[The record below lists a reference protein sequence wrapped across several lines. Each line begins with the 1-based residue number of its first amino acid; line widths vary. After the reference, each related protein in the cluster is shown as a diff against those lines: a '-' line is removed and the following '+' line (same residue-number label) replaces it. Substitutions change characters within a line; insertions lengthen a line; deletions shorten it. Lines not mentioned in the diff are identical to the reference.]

1 MKVIFLDIDGVLNS
15 DAYIDKQLDNSS
27 EGIESEIDPATLI
40 LLKKAVDITGAKIIL
55 SSSWRI
61 MKKCNELEKFFM
73 KFGISLSGKTPYVD
87 GKRGLEIKQYLSEN
101 ENIEQ
106 YLILDDEI
114 FESFDEELVNHLILI
129 KSDQN
134 YHGFSEGLTE
144 KHIKQIIET
153 FGRINKREKSDE
165 ER

>member
-15 DAYIDKQLDNSS
+15 DTYMEKQLDNSS

-40 LLKKAVDITGAKIIL
+40 LLKKAVDTTGAKIIL

-61 MKKCNELEKFFM
+61 MRKYNELEKFLM
-73 KFGISLSGKTPYVD
+73 KFGISSSGKTPYVD

-101 ENIEQ
+101 KNIEQ

-114 FESFDEELVNHLILI
+114 FESFDEELVNHLILT

-144 KHIKQIIET
+144 KHIKQIVET
-153 FGRINKREKSDE
+153 FGKVHKREKFDE

>member
-15 DAYIDKQLDNSS
+15 DTYMEKQLDNSS

-40 LLKKAVDITGAKIIL
+40 LLKKAVDTTGAKIIL

-61 MKKCNELEKFFM
+61 MRKYNELEKFLM

-101 ENIEQ
+101 KNIEQ

-114 FESFDEELVNHLILI
+114 FESFDEELVNHLILT

-134 YHGFSEGLTE
+134 YHGLSEGLTE
-144 KHIKQIIET
+144 KHIKQIVET
-153 FGRINKREKSDE
+153 FGKVHKREKFDE

>member
-15 DAYIDKQLDNSS
+15 DTYMEKQLDNSS
-27 EGIESEIDPATLI
+27 VGIESEIDPATLI
-40 LLKKAVDITGAKIIL
+40 LLKKAVDTTGAKIVL

-61 MKKCNELEKFFM
+61 MRKCNELERFMM

-87 GKRGLEIKQYLSEN
+87 GKRGLEIKQYLSKN

-114 FESFDEELVNHLILI
+114 FESFDEELVNHLILT

-134 YHGFSEGLTE
+134 YHGFGGGLTD
-144 KHIKQIIET
+144 KHIKQIVET
-153 FGRINKREKSDE
+153 FGRINKREKFDE

>member
-1 MKVIFLDIDGVLNS
+1 MKVIFLDIDGILNS
-15 DAYIDKQLDNSS
+15 DTYMEKQLDNSS

-40 LLKKAVDITGAKIIL
+40 LLKKAVDTTGAKIIL

-61 MKKCNELEKFFM
+61 MRKYNELEKFLM

-114 FESFDEELVNHLILI
+114 FESFDEELVNHLILT

-134 YHGFSEGLTE
+134 YYGFSEGLTE
-144 KHIKQIIET
+144 KHIKQIVET
-153 FGRINKREKSDE
+153 FGKVHKREKFDE

>member
-15 DAYIDKQLDNSS
+15 DTYMKKQLDNSS

-40 LLKKAVDITGAKIIL
+40 LLKKAVDTTGAKIIL

-61 MKKCNELEKFFM
+61 MRKYNELEKFLM

-114 FESFDEELVNHLILI
+114 FESFDEELVNHLILT

-144 KHIKQIIET
+144 KHIKQIVET
-153 FGRINKREKSDE
+153 FGKVHKREKFDE

>member
-1 MKVIFLDIDGVLNS
+1 MRK
-15 DAYIDKQLDNSS
+15 Y
-27 EGIESEIDPATLI
+27 
-40 LLKKAVDITGAKIIL
+40 
-55 SSSWRI
+55 
-61 MKKCNELEKFFM
+61 NELEKFLM
-73 KFGISLSGKTPYVD
+73 KFGISLSCKTPYVD

-114 FESFDEELVNHLILI
+114 FESFDEELVNHLILT

-134 YHGFSEGLTE
+134 YHGFSKGLTE
-144 KHIKQIIET
+144 KHIKQIVET
-153 FGRINKREKSDE
+153 FGKVNKRKKFDE

>member
-15 DAYIDKQLDNSS
+15 DTYMEKQLDNSS

-40 LLKKAVDITGAKIIL
+40 LLKKAVDTTGAKIIL

-61 MKKCNELEKFFM
+61 MRKYNELEKFLM

-114 FESFDEELVNHLILI
+114 FESFDEELVNHLILT

-144 KHIKQIIET
+144 KHIKQIVEI
-153 FGRINKREKSDE
+153 FGKVHKREKFDE

>member
-15 DAYIDKQLDNSS
+15 DTYMEKQLDNSS
-27 EGIESEIDPATLI
+27 EGIESESDPATLI
-40 LLKKAVDITGAKIIL
+40 LLKKAVDTTGAKIIL

-61 MKKCNELEKFFM
+61 MRKYNELEKFLM

-87 GKRGLEIKQYLSEN
+87 GKRELEIKQYLSEN
-101 ENIEQ
+101 KNIEQ

-144 KHIKQIIET
+144 KHIKQIVET
-153 FGRINKREKSDE
+153 FGKVHKREKFDE

>member
-15 DAYIDKQLDNSS
+15 DTYMEKQLDNSS

-40 LLKKAVDITGAKIIL
+40 LLKKAVDTTGAKIIL

-61 MKKCNELEKFFM
+61 MRKYNELEKFLM

-101 ENIEQ
+101 KNIEQ

-144 KHIKQIIET
+144 KHIKQIVET
-153 FGRINKREKSDE
+153 FGKVHKREKFDE

>member
-15 DAYIDKQLDNSS
+15 DTYIEKQLDNSS

-40 LLKKAVDITGAKIIL
+40 LLKKAVDTTGAKIIL

-61 MKKCNELEKFFM
+61 MRKYNELEKFLM

-101 ENIEQ
+101 KNIEQ

-144 KHIKQIIET
+144 KHIKQIVET
-153 FGRINKREKSDE
+153 FGKVHKREKFDE